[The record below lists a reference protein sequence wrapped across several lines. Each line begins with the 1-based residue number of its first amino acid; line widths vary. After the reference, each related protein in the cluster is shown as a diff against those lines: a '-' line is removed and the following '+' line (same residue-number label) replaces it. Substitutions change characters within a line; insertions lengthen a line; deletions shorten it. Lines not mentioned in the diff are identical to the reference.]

1 MRKRILQISAAV
13 SGIFTI
19 WATAVGIIASNR
31 LMYVKKK
38 DEDLILERETSA
50 KRYDEVWYANVKKTE
65 HWIQSENG
73 YKVHAIFLEPHDT
86 KYYAIICHGVTE
98 TKVNS
103 FKYARMFEA
112 LGFNSVVY
120 DHRRHG
126 GSGGKTTSFGHFEK
140 LDLKAVVD
148 MLKEHA
154 GPELVFGIHGESMG
168 AATTLLYA
176 GMRDDA
182 AFYISDCGYSDI
194 SEQILHV
201 MQTTTSMKTSVSLK
215 LAGFFMKM
223 REGYHISTV
232 TPREAVKMIEKPVL
246 FIHSLPDDFVLPE
259 MSIEMHGLK
268 QGPKALKL
276 FEKGGHAQSFNENP
290 LEYIETV
297 KDFLDQHGINPLGE
311 PEPLTAHFFLAEGDK
326 SNKEKTS

>member
-1 MRKRILQISAAV
+1 MRKRILQISAII
-13 SGIFTI
+13 SSTFTLA
-19 WATAVGIIASNR
+19 ATVAGIIASNR

-50 KRYDEVWYANVKKTE
+50 KRYDEVWYANVKKE
-65 HWIQSENG
+65 ERWIQSENG

-86 KYYAIICHGVTE
+86 NHYVIICHGVTE

-103 FKYARMFEA
+103 FKYARMFEE
-112 LGFNSVVY
+112 LGFNTVVY

-126 GSGGKTTSFGHFEK
+126 GTGGKTTSFGHYEK

-148 MLKEHA
+148 MLKEHV
-154 GPELVFGIHGESMG
+154 GPKLVFGIHGESMG

-182 AFYISDCGYSDI
+182 DFYISDCGYSDI

-201 MQTTTSMKTSVSLK
+201 MQTTTVFKKPIILK
-215 LAGFFMKM
+215 LAGWFMKL
-223 REGYHISTV
+223 RDGYHISTV
-232 TPREAVKMIEKPVL
+232 SPREAVKLIDKPVL

-268 QGPKALKL
+268 NGPKALKL

-290 LEYIETV
+290 SEYAETV
-297 KDFLDQHGINPLGE
+297 KNFLTQYGILPN
-311 PEPLTAHFFLAEGDK
+311 TAFEQLV
-326 SNKEKTS
+326 N

>member
-13 SGIFTI
+13 SSTL
-19 WATAVGIIASNR
+19 TLLVAVAGIIASNR

-38 DEDLILERETSA
+38 DEGLILERETSA
-50 KRYDEVWYANVKKTE
+50 KRYDEVWYANVKKE
-65 HWIQSENG
+65 ERWIESENG

-86 KYYAIICHGVTE
+86 KYYAVICHGVTE

-103 FKYARMFEA
+103 FKYARMFEK

-126 GSGGKTTSFGHFEK
+126 GSGGKTTSFGHYEK

-154 GPELVFGIHGESMG
+154 GPDLVFGIHGESMG

-201 MQTTTSMKTSVSLK
+201 MQTTSLVKTPLALK
-215 LAGFFMKM
+215 LAALFMKL
-223 REGYHISTV
+223 RDGYHISSV
-232 TPREAVKMIEKPVL
+232 APRVAVKLIEKPVL
-246 FIHSLPDDFVLPE
+246 FIHSLPDDFVLPA

-268 QGPKALKL
+268 QGQKALKL
-276 FEKGGHAQSFNENP
+276 FKNGGHAQSFNENAS
-290 LEYIETV
+290 EYEKTV
-297 KDFLDQHGINPLGE
+297 EDFLVTQGIILPGE
-311 PEPLTAHFFLAEGDK
+311 PDLTLTPLSPAE
-326 SNKEKTS
+326 